1 MESINDYLPEYIK
14 SGKYFEDAKGW
25 YKYKYIHPFTQRSF
39 VFLLCV
45 IILVLFLGI
54 IVNVNKLFPFVVQV
68 KYIVDADTS
77 RNKAVRITR
86 ANQIKNDPLL
96 SIVDVMIRNY
106 VIRRENY
113 NYYNLQKQFIHVK
126 NNSTRITFRRFYNYM
141 NIDNPSSPVLRYQKN
156 STSETSIVSTQY
168 PGNSKAIVRFNSIA
182 KNRGDK
188 IIDNKLWQAE
198 IDYQVD
204 AINTDLPTGSRFNFT
219 VNNYQLKLLKDNLN
233 K

>member
-1 MESINDYLPEYIK
+1 
-14 SGKYFEDAKGW
+14 
-25 YKYKYIHPFTQRSF
+25 
-39 VFLLCV
+39 V